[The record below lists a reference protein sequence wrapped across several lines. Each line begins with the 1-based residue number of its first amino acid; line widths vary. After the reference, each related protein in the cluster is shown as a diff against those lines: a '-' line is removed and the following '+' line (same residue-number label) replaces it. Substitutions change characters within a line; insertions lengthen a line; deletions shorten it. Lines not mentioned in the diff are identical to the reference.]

1 MAVKP
6 IEENPLATFVR
17 FSPCVYVQEPDWA
30 AKDDGHYPRTIVL
43 AFWMNAPPRALAK
56 YVVGYRRVAPAA
68 RIIFVLT
75 YSNDFM
81 LRITS
86 SSRQAR
92 VAPAVEAIRASAYP
106 DKPVFLHMFSNGGVS
121 TTTHL
126 LAAYKKLTGKSLR
139 ISSMIIDS
147 APGTASVSAAI
158 KAFSFALPRMWIL
171 RFLSKIVLYTFLI
184 LHSVFRKLTRT
195 LDAIARAREAINDG
209 RLITGVGPEGCPER
223 CYIYSD
229 ADELV
234 DWRDVER
241 HASDAE
247 DKGWLVHREKF
258 LGTPHV
264 SHMRVDPERYWTI
277 VRKYLQRPGP
287 E

>member
-1 MAVKP
+1 MAVQS
-6 IEENPLATFVR
+6 IEENPLVPFVR
-17 FSPCVYVQEPDWA
+17 FSPCVYVQEPDGT
-30 AKDDGHYPRTIVL
+30 AKDDRQYPRTIVL

-75 YSNDFM
+75 SSNDFM

-86 SSRQAR
+86 SSQQAR
-92 VAPAVEAIRASAYP
+92 VAPAVEAIRTSTYP

-126 LAAYKKLTGKSLR
+126 LAAYKKLTGKSLH

-147 APGTASVSAAI
+147 APGMATVSAAM
-158 KAFSFALPRMWIL
+158 KAFSFAFPRMWIL
-171 RFLSKIVLYTFLI
+171 RFLSKMVLYTFLI

-195 LDAIARAREAINDG
+195 LDAVARAREAINDG
-209 RLITGVGPEGCPER
+209 RLLTGVGPEGCPER

-234 DWRDVER
+234 DWKDVEL

-264 SHMRVDPERYWTI
+264 GHMRVDPERYWTI
-277 VRKYLQRPGP
+277 VTRYLQYPGP

>member
-1 MAVKP
+1 MP
-6 IEENPLATFVR
+6 FVR
-17 FSPCVYVQEPDWA
+17 FSPCVYVQEPDGT
-30 AKDDGHYPRTIVL
+30 AKDDRQYPRTIVL

-75 YSNDFM
+75 SSNDFM

-86 SSRQAR
+86 SSQQAR
-92 VAPAVEAIRASAYP
+92 VAPAVEAIRTSTYP

-126 LAAYKKLTGKSLR
+126 LAAYKKLTGKSLH

-147 APGTASVSAAI
+147 APGMATVSAAM
-158 KAFSFALPRMWIL
+158 KAFSFAFPRMWIL
-171 RFLSKIVLYTFLI
+171 RFLSKMVLYTFLI

-195 LDAIARAREAINDG
+195 LDAVARAREAINDG
-209 RLITGVGPEGCPER
+209 RLLTGVGPEGCPER

-234 DWRDVER
+234 DWKDVEL

-264 SHMRVDPERYWTI
+264 GHMRVDPERYWTI
-277 VRKYLQRPGP
+277 VTRYLQYPGP